1 MIYQEESGR
10 EYHIKTGKNEI
21 GKYVILPGDP
31 KRCAKIAALFDD
43 ARLVA
48 DHREF
53 TTYTGYLDG
62 EKVSVTSTGIGGPSA
77 AIAME
82 ELVRCGAEVFIRV
95 GTCGGIRTD
104 VKSGDL
110 VIATGGTS
118 GAWYPIGV
126 SIADTL
132 TNVDNNLFVTSEV
145 TNGGVE
151 NARLLGTHAANVG
164 FVNSDTAYFA
174 THSEDA
180 FASEPAYEL
189 YGLANLYDSV
199 LEIAVLADSGINSIA
214 DLAGKRVV
222 VGTPASSAS
231 TMGWTVLGT
240 YGLTDKDVKGSEL
253 SIAEGVE
260 ALKNGD
266 VDCVFI
272 FSAAPNSAL
281 TELSV
286 TKDFK
291 LLSIDEEHQKAA
303 IEQHS
308 YFSTA
313 TLSADLYTCTS
324 EDTTTLAMPT
334 LLACDSSLSNEAA
347 YQFVKGIY
355 ENLDVISTSHAMA
368 AKINLDH
375 AANINLEIHPGALQ
389 YYREMGIVD

>member
-1 MIYQEESGR
+1 M
-10 EYHIKTGKNEI
+10 KK
-21 GKYVILPGDP
+21 LF
-31 KRCAKIAALFDD
+31 ALLL
-43 ARLVA
+43 ALVMALSLVA
-48 DHREF
+48 C
-53 TTYTGYLDG
+53 G
-62 EKVSVTSTGIGGPSA
+62 EKKDDTGDKTDDSNPSTG
-77 AIAME
+77 ME
-82 ELVRCGAEVFIRV
+82 LTQA
-95 GTCGGIRTD
+95 T
-104 VKSGDL
+104 DL
-110 VIATGGTS
+110 VIATGG
-118 GAWYPIGV
+118 
-126 SIADTL
+126 
-132 TNVDNNLFVTSEV
+132 NNLFVTSEV

-253 SIAEGVE
+253 SIAE
-260 ALKNGD
+260 NGD

-286 TKDFK
+286 TKNFK

>member
-1 MIYQEESGR
+1 M
-10 EYHIKTGKNEI
+10 KK
-21 GKYVILPGDP
+21 LF
-31 KRCAKIAALFDD
+31 ALLL
-43 ARLVA
+43 ALVMALSLVA
-48 DHREF
+48 C
-53 TTYTGYLDG
+53 G
-62 EKVSVTSTGIGGPSA
+62 EKKDDTGDKTDDSNPSTG
-77 AIAME
+77 ME
-82 ELVRCGAEVFIRV
+82 LTQA
-95 GTCGGIRTD
+95 T
-104 VKSGDL
+104 DL

-174 THSEDA
+174 TQSEDA

-272 FSAAPNSAL
+272 FSAAP
-281 TELSV
+281 
-286 TKDFK
+286 
-291 LLSIDEEHQKAA
+291 
-303 IEQHS
+303 
-308 YFSTA
+308 TA
-313 TLSADLYTCTS
+313 
-324 EDTTTLAMPT
+324 P
-334 LLACDSSLSNEAA
+334 
-347 YQFVKGIY
+347 
-355 ENLDVISTSHAMA
+355 
-368 AKINLDH
+368 
-375 AANINLEIHPGALQ
+375 
-389 YYREMGIVD
+389 

>member
-1 MIYQEESGR
+1 MEKRSTKIAYFVALG
-10 EYHIKTGKNEI
+10 IFI
-21 GKYVILPGDP
+21 VLLVILGLQFKGKENPVFVGGGAFYTTGDGVFLDGIL
-31 KRCAKIAALFDD
+31 KTADDSEGSKYALDGSYYVSPEAGTYFELSEDGNTI
-43 ARLVA
+43 VGA
-48 DHREF
+48 DGTEYVKSEEKSKDVNGVEY
-53 TTYTGYLDG
+53 TTYE
-62 EKVSVTSTGIGGPSA
+62 EKVYSETPFAGTFWSLLPPIVAIVLALISKEVYSSLFLGCLVGALLYTQFAPWDTIVTLVGADYGIIS
-77 AIAME
+77 
-82 ELVRCGAEVFIRV
+82 
-95 GTCGGIRTD
+95 
-104 VKSGDL
+104 
-110 VIATGGTS
+110 
-118 GAWYPIGV
+118 
-126 SIADTL
+126 
-132 TNVDNNLFVTSEV
+132 
-145 TNGGVE
+145 
-151 NARLLGTHAANVG
+151 
-164 FVNSDTAYFA
+164 
-174 THSEDA
+174 
-180 FASEPAYEL
+180 
-189 YGLANLYDSV
+189 
-199 LEIAVLADSGINSIA
+199 VLADSGINSIA

>member
-1 MIYQEESGR
+1 M
-10 EYHIKTGKNEI
+10 
-21 GKYVILPGDP
+21 
-31 KRCAKIAALFDD
+31 
-43 ARLVA
+43 
-48 DHREF
+48 
-53 TTYTGYLDG
+53 
-62 EKVSVTSTGIGGPSA
+62 
-77 AIAME
+77 
-82 ELVRCGAEVFIRV
+82 
-95 GTCGGIRTD
+95 
-104 VKSGDL
+104 
-110 VIATGGTS
+110 
-118 GAWYPIGV
+118 
-126 SIADTL
+126 
-132 TNVDNNLFVTSEV
+132 DNNLFVTSEV

-174 THSEDA
+174 TQSEDA

-286 TKDFK
+286 TKNFK

>member
-1 MIYQEESGR
+1 M
-10 EYHIKTGKNEI
+10 KK
-21 GKYVILPGDP
+21 LF
-31 KRCAKIAALFDD
+31 ALLL
-43 ARLVA
+43 ALVMALSLVA
-48 DHREF
+48 C
-53 TTYTGYLDG
+53 G
-62 EKVSVTSTGIGGPSA
+62 EKKDDTGDKTDDSNPSTG
-77 AIAME
+77 ME
-82 ELVRCGAEVFIRV
+82 LTQA
-95 GTCGGIRTD
+95 T
-104 VKSGDL
+104 DL

-303 IEQHS
+303 IEQHG

-313 TLSADLYTCTS
+313 
-324 EDTTTLAMPT
+324 
-334 LLACDSSLSNEAA
+334 
-347 YQFVKGIY
+347 
-355 ENLDVISTSHAMA
+355 
-368 AKINLDH
+368 KIGRAH
-375 AANINLEIHPGALQ
+375 
-389 YYREMGIVD
+389 V

>member
-1 MIYQEESGR
+1 M
-10 EYHIKTGKNEI
+10 KK
-21 GKYVILPGDP
+21 LF
-31 KRCAKIAALFDD
+31 ALLL
-43 ARLVA
+43 ALVMALSLVA
-48 DHREF
+48 C
-53 TTYTGYLDG
+53 G
-62 EKVSVTSTGIGGPSA
+62 EKKDDTGDKTDDSNPSTG
-77 AIAME
+77 ME
-82 ELVRCGAEVFIRV
+82 LTQA
-95 GTCGGIRTD
+95 T
-104 VKSGDL
+104 DL

-118 GAWYPIGV
+118 GAWEPFRGLDAMTRALMQEYYVRLFEEHRG
-126 SIADTL
+126 T
-132 TNVDNNLFVTSEV
+132 NLFVTSEV

>member
-1 MIYQEESGR
+1 M
-10 EYHIKTGKNEI
+10 KK
-21 GKYVILPGDP
+21 LF
-31 KRCAKIAALFDD
+31 ALLL
-43 ARLVA
+43 ALVMALSLVA
-48 DHREF
+48 C
-53 TTYTGYLDG
+53 G
-62 EKVSVTSTGIGGPSA
+62 EKKDDTGDKTDDSNPSTG
-77 AIAME
+77 ME
-82 ELVRCGAEVFIRV
+82 LTQA
-95 GTCGGIRTD
+95 T
-104 VKSGDL
+104 DL

-231 TMGWTVLGT
+231 TMGWTVLAT
-240 YGLTDKDVKGSEL
+240 YGLT
-253 SIAEGVE
+253 A
-260 ALKNGD
+260 
-266 VDCVFI
+266 
-272 FSAAPNSAL
+272 NSAL

>member
-1 MIYQEESGR
+1 M
-10 EYHIKTGKNEI
+10 KK
-21 GKYVILPGDP
+21 LF
-31 KRCAKIAALFDD
+31 ALLL
-43 ARLVA
+43 ALVMALSLVA
-48 DHREF
+48 C
-53 TTYTGYLDG
+53 G
-62 EKVSVTSTGIGGPSA
+62 EKKDDTGDKTDDSNPSTG
-77 AIAME
+77 ME
-82 ELVRCGAEVFIRV
+82 LTQA
-95 GTCGGIRTD
+95 T
-104 VKSGDL
+104 DL

-240 YGLTDKDVKGSEL
+240 YGLTDKD
-253 SIAEGVE
+253 
-260 ALKNGD
+260 GD

-286 TKDFK
+286 TKNFK